1 MTGPSGE
8 RIYVAELALKVLK
21 TVEEH
26 FTAADT
32 LLPDRRYLAPG
43 NPSLVAW
50 DCEQLV
56 VGLSGVGWG
65 AAPDAAPISV
75 KPSAQMSAVGVRHAV
90 FSIQLVRCTPTVSDQ
105 EAEMNEPYP
114 EAEKIHAAGIQF
126 MRDAGLISQALVEM
140 VSRLNQGLDRSGIAQ
155 AGVVNTLG
163 PEGGH
168 HAVEAT
174 LAITSAL
181 LA

>member
-1 MTGPSGE
+1 MTGSSGE
-8 RIYVAELALKVLK
+8 RIYVAELAEKVLAV
-21 TVEEH
+21 VEAH
-26 FTAADT
+26 FAAAGVP
-32 LLPDRRYLAPG
+32 LPDRRYLAAG

-56 VGLSGVGWG
+56 VGLSGIGWG

-75 KPSAQMSAVGVRHAV
+75 KPSAHMSVAGVRHAV
-90 FSIQLVRCTPTVSDQ
+90 LSIQLVRCTPTVSDAD
-105 EAEMNEPYP
+105 AEMSKPYP
-114 EAEKIHAAGIQF
+114 DAEEIHAAGIAF
-126 MRDAGLISQALVEM
+126 MKDAGLISQAMVEM
-140 VSRLNQGLDRSGIAQ
+140 VSRLQQGLDRSGIAQ

-163 PEGGH
+163 PEGGY

>member
-1 MTGPSGE
+1 MTGPSGD
-8 RIYVAELALKVLK
+8 RIYVAELALKVLA

-26 FTAADT
+26 FAAGGIA
-32 LLPDRRYLAPG
+32 LPDRRYVAAG

-56 VGLSGVGWG
+56 VGLSGIGWG

-75 KPSAQMSAVGVRHAV
+75 KPAAHMSVAGVRHAV
-90 FSIQLVRCTPTVSDQ
+90 FSIQLVRCTPAVSDVA
-105 EAEMNEPYP
+105 AESGQPYP
-114 EAEKIHAAGIQF
+114 EAEEIHAAGIAF
-126 MRDAGLISQALVEM
+126 IKDAGLISQALVEM
-140 VSRLNQGLDRSGIAQ
+140 VSRLGQGLDRSGIAQ

>member
-1 MTGPSGE
+1 MTGPSGD
-8 RIYVAELALKVLK
+8 RIYVAELGLKVLK

-26 FTAADT
+26 FAAAEVS
-32 LLPDRRYLAPG
+32 LPDRRYLAAG

-56 VGLSGVGWG
+56 VGLSGIGWG
-65 AAPDAAPISV
+65 AAPDTAPISV
-75 KPSAQMSAVGVRHAV
+75 KPSAHMSVAGVRHAV
-90 FSIQLVRCTPTVSDQ
+90 FSIQLVRCTPTVSDE
-105 EAEMNEPYP
+105 EAEMNTPYP
-114 EAEKIHAAGIQF
+114 AAEEIHAAGVAF

-140 VSRLNQGLDRSGIAQ
+140 VSRLQQGLDRSGIAQ

>member
-1 MTGPSGE
+1 MTAATGQ

-26 FTAADT
+26 FAAAGVE
-32 LLPDRRYLAPG
+32 LPGRRYLAAG
-43 NPSLVAW
+43 NPALVAW

-65 AAPDAAPISV
+65 QAPDAAPLSIKPAAHMSV
-75 KPSAQMSAVGVRHAV
+75 AGVRHAV
-90 FSIQLVRCTPTVSDQ
+90 FSIQLVRCTPTVSDEQ
-105 EAEMNEPYP
+105 AEMSQPYP
-114 EAEKIHAAGIQF
+114 DAEQIHAAGVDF
-126 MRDAGLISQALVEM
+126 MRDAGLISQAMVEM
-140 VSRLNQGLDRSGIAQ
+140 VSRLQQGLDRSGIAQ

-163 PEGGH
+163 PEGGY